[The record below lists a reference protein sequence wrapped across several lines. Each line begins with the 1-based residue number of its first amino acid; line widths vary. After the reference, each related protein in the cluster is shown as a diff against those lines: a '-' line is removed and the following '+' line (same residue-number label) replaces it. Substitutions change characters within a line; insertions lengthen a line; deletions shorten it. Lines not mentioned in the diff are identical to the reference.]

1 MEHRGCAGYEQ
12 GKTIVLLMALVSDVH
27 TIVVDCYLARSI
39 NIVDP
44 LEDTRMSSI
53 ISFTT
58 RYASTVNVLTAQ
70 GQSPSIRARTC

>member
-27 TIVVDCYLARSI
+27 TIVVDCSIARSI

-44 LEDTRMSSI
+44 LDEIRMSSI
-53 ISFTT
+53 ISFIT
-58 RYASTVNVLTAQ
+58 RYASTASVLTAE
-70 GQSPSIRARTC
+70 G